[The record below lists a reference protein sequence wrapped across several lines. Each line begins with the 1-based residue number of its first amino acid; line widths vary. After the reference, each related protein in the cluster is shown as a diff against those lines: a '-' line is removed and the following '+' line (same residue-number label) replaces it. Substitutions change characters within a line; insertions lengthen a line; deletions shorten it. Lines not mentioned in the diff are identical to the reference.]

1 MVEIGWT
8 EFLVGLGKGGE
19 LAELWTKQ
27 ALNLCPVS
35 ATCPNTAVCPQGT
48 KEAVPAPQDD
58 WRFSHLGFSKASHS
72 ISQEKLAAH
81 GLFSG

>member
-19 LAELWTKQ
+19 LAELQTKQ

-35 ATCPNTAVCPQGT
+35 ATCPNTAVCPQRT